1 MWRMKSGEESSW
13 GNFTLN
19 NYQEQGWETLES
31 GQSEWRDHVENSGN
45 STEKLGHDKEVEL
58 N

>member
-1 MWRMKSGEESSW
+1 MKSGEESSW